1 MSLSQNSKPLARR
14 AESQSVSAWHGAEM
28 DRPCSP
34 VTLIISS
41 VLGVLCREHRV
52 FERIR
57 GFMVR
62 EVLRAL
68 Q

>member
-1 MSLSQNSKPLARR
+1 MSSSQSSRLLARR
-14 AESQSVSAWHGAEM
+14 AESQSVSAWHGAVM
-28 DRPCSP
+28 DRPCLL
-34 VTLIISS
+34 VTPIISS